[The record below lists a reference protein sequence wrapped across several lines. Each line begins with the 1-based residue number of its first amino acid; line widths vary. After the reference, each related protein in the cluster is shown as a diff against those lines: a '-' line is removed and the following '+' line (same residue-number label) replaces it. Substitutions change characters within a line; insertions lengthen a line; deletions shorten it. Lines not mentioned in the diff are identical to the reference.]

1 MRENRKDINHQ
12 FDIRHVCRNL
22 KKKLTQTGKKRSC
35 FIINGWIKSICNH
48 FWWCCGSCAGDEQLL
63 REKWVSILFHIQ
75 NKHSWT
81 GNMLF
86 NKCCH
91 PSIPQHREKAWLN
104 PSSEA
109 FVALQ
114 NILLDKTLLSD
125 LKHLTN
131 FSHTGSL
138 EIYHSSYKGSFKHYV
153 TPEGKGRVA
162 NFVTN
167 RYGNY
172 GKRRGGGGGQ

>member
-1 MRENRKDINHQ
+1 
-12 FDIRHVCRNL
+12 
-22 KKKLTQTGKKRSC
+22 
-35 FIINGWIKSICNH
+35 
-48 FWWCCGSCAGDEQLL
+48 
-63 REKWVSILFHIQ
+63 
-75 NKHSWT
+75 
-81 GNMLF
+81 MLF